1 MIERKDLEETTGRKG
16 PEEKKSPEERVR
28 TSPEERVRTSP
39 EERARTDLEEMT
51 GSMTEKTASPVRRG
65 GITET
70 TNTETTIET

>member
-16 PEEKKSPEERVR
+16 PEENKGPEEKK
-28 TSPEERVRTSP
+28 SPEERVRTSP